1 MSPSRP
7 LALAA
12 LVAVAAVLLGAAR
25 ADAIPVFAR
34 RYGISCAQC
43 HHPIPKLTAFGEMFA
58 GHGFRMAP
66 AEEPGDTLSTGD
78 ELLVLE
84 RTLPLAVRIDGNL
97 VYYSDPKDEV
107 DLQAPWVMKLLSSAR
122 ITRDISYYFYFLFQ
136 ERGEVAGVEDAFVYW
151 NDIGGRPVDLGVGQF
166 QVSDLLFK
174 RELRLEYE
182 DYVVYRTKV
191 GAQPADLAYD
201 RGVSAIA
208 ELAGFTFQASALNG
222 NGIGPAE
229 EDRRYDDDPVK
240 AFYGRLSRPL
250 LPGRLR
256 LGAMGYLGGQDG
268 QATSSDPLIR
278 NSLWMA
284 GADATLT
291 GGPFELNLQYVHRED
306 DYPTFTAGER
316 RAVMDGGFAELLWLP
331 EESRWYGYALYNRV
345 EANYPVLEFGL
356 GGESPAERYDAAALG
371 MGRLV
376 ARNMRVQVE
385 GQYDLE
391 EESAR
396 VAGTFVL
403 AY

>member
-12 LVAVAAVLLGAAR
+12 LVAVATVLLGAAR

-58 GHGFRMAP
+58 GHGFRMTP

-84 RTLPLAVRIDGNL
+84 RTLPLAARIEGNL
-97 VYYSDPKDEV
+97 VYYSDPKDQV
-107 DLQAPWVMKLLSSAR
+107 DFQAPWVMKVLSSAR
-122 ITRDISYYFYFLFQ
+122 ITQDLSYYFYFLFQ
-136 ERGEVAGVEDAFVYW
+136 ERGEVAGVEDAFLYW
-151 NDIGGRPVDLGVGQF
+151 NDIGGRPLDLAIGQF
-166 QVSDLLFK
+166 QVSDPMFK

-182 DYVVYRTKV
+182 DYVVYRTSV
-191 GAQPADLAYD
+191 GDQPADLTYD
-201 RGVSAIA
+201 RGLSAIA
-208 ELAGFTFQASALNG
+208 DVAGFTLTASALNG
-222 NGIGPAE
+222 NGIHAAG
-229 EDRRYDDDPVK
+229 DNRRYDDDLVK
-240 AFYGRLSRPL
+240 AFFGHLSRDL
-250 LPGRLR
+250 VPGLR
-256 LGAMGYLGGQDG
+256 VAAMGYLGGQDG
-268 QATSSDPLIR
+268 PDPTTDPVVR

-284 GADATLT
+284 GVDATLA
-291 GGPFELNLQYVHRED
+291 GGPIELNLQYVHRED
-306 DYPTFTAGER
+306 DHPTFTPGER

-345 EANYPVLEFGL
+345 ESNYPVLDFGL
-356 GGESPAERYDAAALG
+356 GGSSPAQRYQSAAAG
-371 MGRLV
+371 AGRLV
-376 ARNMRVQVE
+376 ARNIRVQLE